1 MNIEKE
7 AEAFVGQ
14 VHSRLRI
21 KRGYLMRGED
31 MGYIKAMTITLL
43 TKYEALAAGQKKT
56 QSLFEAIVNTGVGF
70 FISMACNMIVLPWFG
85 FHVSAAQA
93 FWIGVI
99 FTFISIARGYVLRRF
114 FNRIMVK
121 GQK

>member
-31 MGYIKAMTITLL
+31 MGYIKSMVMTLIMR
-43 TKYEALAAGQKKT
+43 YETVAKGQKKT
-56 QSLFEAIVNTGVGF
+56 QSLVEACFNTAVGF
-70 FISMACNMIVLPWFG
+70 SISMICNMIVLPWFG
-85 FHVSAAQA
+85 FHVSASQA
-93 FWIGVI
+93 FWIGAI
-99 FTFISIARGYVLRRF
+99 FTVVSIVRGYVLRRF
-114 FNRIMVK
+114 FNRLMVK
-121 GQK
+121 AQK